1 MPSHRLWPVL
11 DSRIIYRLQT
21 TNQLLFCLSCNFST
35 ISYAYTCLFG
45 LRRGLKKAR
54 EDRGERGSADLDM
67 DIAGLPSDILVEV
80 TASIATRSATPLIDV
95 VNLRRS

>member
-1 MPSHRLWPVL
+1 M
-11 DSRIIYRLQT
+11 
-21 TNQLLFCLSCNFST
+21 
-35 ISYAYTCLFG
+35 FG
-45 LRRGLKKAR
+45 FRRGLKKAR